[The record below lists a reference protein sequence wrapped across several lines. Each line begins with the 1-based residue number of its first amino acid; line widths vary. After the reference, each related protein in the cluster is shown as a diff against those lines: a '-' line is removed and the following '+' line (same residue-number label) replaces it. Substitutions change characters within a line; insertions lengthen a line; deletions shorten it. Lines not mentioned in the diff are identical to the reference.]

1 MNKVEANNLDLKSSS
16 CSAHAYSATNKDTAK
31 DVERDSN
38 ACWKKDVF
46 VKQKCPCYWPIP
58 KMAKVTRNANVQYES
73 LNIYYFIMNIF
84 FLQKYVKCQGQKV

>member
-1 MNKVEANNLDLKSSS
+1 MVTIRRVVIPFMNKVEANNLDLKSSS

-46 VKQKCPCYWPIP
+46 VKQKCPC
-58 KMAKVTRNANVQYES
+58 
-73 LNIYYFIMNIF
+73 
-84 FLQKYVKCQGQKV
+84 